1 MSWLGFKQVVCL
13 STRTKFV
20 PKFVTICDNLCNLW
34 LKKRLHA
41 AGEELNFHK
50 TIPINNRIAMNHQA
64 ILIRF
69 GAAILNTFLAKNR
82 YLYFLLF
89 GITSFA
95 SSATATAQTGF
106 EHRGYLGWMVDFS
119 RTPIVDKWPSIQL
132 DSSIMADY
140 LETLDFLQRTGM
152 NEITPWG
159 LFTDEN
165 WDPDIA
171 KTLDADRKKLVVEVI
186 KAAHQRNIKV
196 MCGMGI
202 YSWGFGKIISQNP
215 ELACPTNPN
224 VMDLSKPQAWEWQ
237 KKVLD
242 YVMDNFEFEGIS
254 MQSGDKGWCQC
265 GDYAKVSSMQYH
277 ALLNQKAVEYI
288 RSKKPSYI
296 IGISGWGMDMSN
308 PQDSTAI
315 FEMTRKVDYLIDV
328 GETLGFA
335 GTPYRRKLIHKI
347 APCAYGSTAIP
358 NIEPIQAVKRDLYFI
373 PTTFATGNQLQ
384 QIYAEGGRA
393 CEAYARTRGNAGDK
407 VTIEVVARLLKNPR
421 ADIKM
426 LLKNV
431 LKEIYAP
438 KNKQALNELTEV
450 FIQAE
455 RAFFENIP
463 AFGQNNQYDKVILL
477 LPREQIKSSI
487 EYFNRMSSGSRVK
500 YAETLKI
507 LLRQSL
513 GLKQHLKNQAATE
526 LLINSIR
533 NTIAEAEKR

>member
-1 MSWLGFKQVVCL
+1 VQ
-13 STRTKFV
+13 FV
-20 PKFVTICDNLCNLW
+20 A
-34 LKKRLHA
+34 KKRLHA
-41 AGEELNFHK
+41 EGEELNFRK
-50 TIPINNRIAMNHQA
+50 TITMNNRVAMNHQA
-64 ILIRF
+64 IFIRF
-69 GAAILNTFLAKNR
+69 GAAILKPILLKKR
-82 YLYFLLF
+82 YLYFILF
-89 GITSFA
+89 GIICFTFPATSN
-95 SSATATAQTGF
+95 AQNGF

-119 RTPIVDKWPSIQL
+119 RTPIVDKWPSIRL
-132 DSSIMADY
+132 DSGIMADY
-140 LETLDFLQRTGM
+140 LETLDFLKRTGM

-165 WDPDIA
+165 WNPDIA
-171 KTLDADRKKLVVEVI
+171 KTIDAERKKLVVEVI
-186 KAAHQRNIKV
+186 KAAHQRNLKV

-202 YSWGFGKIISQNP
+202 YSWGFGKIISQYP
-215 ELACPTNPN
+215 DLACPTNPN

-242 YVMDNFEFEGIS
+242 YVMDNFEFDGIS

-265 GDYAKVSSMQYH
+265 GDYAKVSSMEYH

-288 RSKKPSYI
+288 RAKNPRYI

-308 PQDSTAI
+308 PKDSTAI

-335 GTPYRRKLIHKI
+335 GTTYRSKLIHKI

-407 VTIEVVARLLKNPR
+407 VTIEVVAKLLSNPR
-421 ADIKM
+421 ADIKT
-426 LLKNV
+426 LLKAV
-431 LKEIYAP
+431 LKDIYAP
-438 KNKQALNELTEV
+438 KNNQALSELTEV

-463 AFGQNNQYDKVILL
+463 AFGKNNQYDKVILL
-477 LPREQIKSSI
+477 LPREQSKSSI
-487 EYFNRMSSGSRVK
+487 EYFKRMDSRSRVN
-500 YAETLKI
+500 YAATLKK

-513 GLKQHLKNQAATE
+513 GIKQQVKNQVVME
-526 LLINSIR
+526 LLINSIG
-533 NTIAEAEKR
+533 NSIVEVEKR